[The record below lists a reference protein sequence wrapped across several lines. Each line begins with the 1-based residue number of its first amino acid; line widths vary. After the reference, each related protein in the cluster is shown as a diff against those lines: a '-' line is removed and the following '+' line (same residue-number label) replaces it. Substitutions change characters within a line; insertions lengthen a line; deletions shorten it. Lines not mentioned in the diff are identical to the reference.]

1 MCPFYYDH
9 LLRRDGLKLAGKL
22 GNKFEQEKDSPYYK
36 EDATKEQLQIPHVV
50 LKNEPKKEANK
61 TSDDSSYFP
70 FFGGKKDAKPEIKDE
85 KPSASD
91 DLGLAAPGTR
101 NITIN
106 HQFKYYNYTEINL
119 LNHNPEY
126 RFEKT
131 NRTAAQENDFEERQR
146 YIDKREKVRPGLQV
160 DT

>member
-61 TSDDSSYFP
+61 TSDDSYYFP
-70 FFGGKKDAKPEIKDE
+70 FFGGKKDTKPEIKDE
-85 KPSASD
+85 PSASD

-106 HQFKYYNYTEINL
+106 H
-119 LNHNPEY
+119 
-126 RFEKT
+126 
-131 NRTAAQENDFEERQR
+131 
-146 YIDKREKVRPGLQV
+146 
-160 DT
+160 